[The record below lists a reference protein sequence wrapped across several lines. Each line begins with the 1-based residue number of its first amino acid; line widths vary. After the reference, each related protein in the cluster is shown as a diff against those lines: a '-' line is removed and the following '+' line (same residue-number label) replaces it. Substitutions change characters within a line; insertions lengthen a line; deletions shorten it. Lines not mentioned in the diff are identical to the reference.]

1 MKPQFAFVI
10 APGVSMSARVVP
22 AIDANIVPRMVCGL
36 VNLYK
41 ARSLDL
47 MDPVLAS
54 STDLEIASE
63 SKSPST
69 AILRVVLEI
78 ESGWASCFGKVR
90 PMFLVGASGV
100 VKADALRVRVEMANM
115 TVRPVMVEI
124 RAIVR

>member
-1 MKPQFAFVI
+1 
-10 APGVSMSARVVP
+10 MSARVVP

-36 VNLYK
+36 VNLYN

-54 STDLEIASE
+54 STDLKIASE

-69 AILRVVLEI
+69 AILRVVLET
-78 ESGWASCFGKVR
+78 ESRWASCFGKVR

-100 VKADALRVRVEMANM
+100 VKADALRVSVEMANM
-115 TVRPVMVEI
+115 KVRHVMVEI